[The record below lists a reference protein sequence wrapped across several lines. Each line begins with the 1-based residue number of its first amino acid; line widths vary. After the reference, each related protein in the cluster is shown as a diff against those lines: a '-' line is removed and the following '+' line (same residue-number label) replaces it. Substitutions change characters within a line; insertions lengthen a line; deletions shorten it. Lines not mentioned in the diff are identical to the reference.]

1 MQKNFIIAIQSENS
15 HLFQRHS
22 NIFSVFKIDTQKI
35 TLEPQVF
42 SVCQS
47 KMK

>member
-1 MQKNFIIAIQSENS
+1 MLKNFIIAIQSENS

-22 NIFSVFKIDTQKI
+22 NKFNVFKINTQKI
-35 TLEPQVF
+35 TLQPQVF